1 MIASKRRFVLAAA
14 LAAFS
19 VSAVAQADLLPPE
32 EAFRASARQVAPGVV
47 EIAYTIAPGYYL
59 YRERFSFSTPE
70 PTGRVVSVAMPDP
83 RVKHDRA
90 LDVQVAYYAQQV
102 VVRVA
107 VEGAG
112 ESVQLIAKAQGCAE
126 VGVCYPPLTRTYH
139 VSLRGGMKG

>member
-1 MIASKRRFVLAAA
+1 MLASKRRFILVAA

-19 VSAVAQADLLPPE
+19 VSAAGQADLLPPE

-59 YRERFSFSTPE
+59 YRERFAFSTQE
-70 PTGRVVSVAMPDP
+70 AVGRIVSVAMPEP

-90 LDVQVAYYAQQV
+90 LDVPVAYYAHQV

-112 ESVQLIAKAQGCAE
+112 ESVQVIAKAQGCAE
-126 VGVCYPPLTRTYH
+126 VGVCYPPLTRTYR
-139 VSLRGGMKG
+139 VSLRGGMRG

>member
-1 MIASKRRFVLAAA
+1 MIASKRRFILAAA

-19 VSAVAQADLLPPE
+19 VSAVGQAGLLPPE
-32 EAFRASARQVAPGVV
+32 EAFRASARQVAPGMV

-59 YRERFSFSTPE
+59 YRERFSFSTKDAA
-70 PTGRVVSVAMPDP
+70 GRIVSVAMPEP

-90 LDVQVAYYAQQV
+90 MDVPVAYYAHQV

-112 ESVQLIAKAQGCAE
+112 DAVQVIAKAQGCAE
-126 VGVCYPPLTRTYH
+126 VGVCYPPLTRTYR
-139 VSLRGGMKG
+139 VSLRGGMNG